1 MARCVTF
8 LDEFNE
14 LNAAGLRKVAL
25 EAGEPA
31 VLDSVHARQPTLQDF
46 VHLISPAGASHLET
60 LAKKS
65 RSITQQRFG
74 KTIRLFAPLYLS
86 NECINNWRTK
96 YDRSSP
102 HLRILQ

>member
-14 LNAAGLRKVAL
+14 LDVAGLRKVAL
-25 EAGEPA
+25 EAEEPV
-31 VLDSVHARQPTLQDF
+31 VLDSVHADRPTLRDF
-46 VHLISPAGASHLET
+46 AHLISPAGASHLEA
-60 LAKKS
+60 LAGRS

-86 NECINNWRTK
+86 NECINNCSYCGFSR
-96 YDRSSP
+96 DNAI
-102 HLRILQ
+102 LRG